1 MGKVFTQQVS
11 NTTFVLSQSDGITHL
26 SVKNNSASA
35 QDITITGDLVVNG
48 LSSAAITLSQGD
60 IVTITSNTALEGI
73 TITSGGASA
82 LADII
87 CTQ

>member
-1 MGKVFTQQVS
+1 MGKVFTKQIS
-11 NTTFVLSQSDGITHL
+11 NSAFVLERTDGITHI

-48 LSSAAITLSQGD
+48 LSSTAITLSQGD
-60 IVTITSNTALEGI
+60 IATITSNSPIEGI

-87 CTQ
+87 ATQ

>member
-60 IVTITSNTALEGI
+60 IATITSNTALEGI

>member
-11 NTTFVLSQSDGITHL
+11 NTTFVLERTDGITHL

-35 QDITITGDLVVNG
+35 QDITITGNLGVNG
-48 LSSAAITLSQGD
+48 LASSALTLSQGD
-60 IVTITSNTALEGI
+60 IATITSNTPLEGI

-87 CTQ
+87 ATQ

>member
-1 MGKVFTQQVS
+1 MSKVFTKQIS
-11 NTTFVLSQSDGITHL
+11 NSSFALATSDGITHL
-26 SVKNNSASA
+26 SIKNSSASA

-48 LSSAAITLSQGD
+48 LSSSAITLSQGD
-60 IVTITSNTALEGI
+60 IATITSATPLEGV

-87 CTQ
+87 ATQ

>member
-1 MGKVFTQQVS
+1 MGKVFTQQIS
-11 NTTFVLSQSDGITHL
+11 NTSFALEKSDGITHL

-48 LSSAAITLSQGD
+48 LSSSALTLSQGD
-60 IVTITSNTALEGI
+60 IATITSNSALEGI

-87 CTQ
+87 ATQ

>member
-1 MGKVFTQQVS
+1 MGKVFTKQVS
-11 NTTFVLSQSDGITHL
+11 NATFVLERTDGITHI

-35 QDITITGDLVVNG
+35 QDITLTGDLVVNG
-48 LSSAAITLSQGD
+48 LSSTAITLSQGD
-60 IVTITSNTALEGI
+60 IATITSNTPIEGI

-87 CTQ
+87 ATQ

>member
-11 NTTFVLSQSDGITHL
+11 NASFALEKSDGITHL

-48 LSSAAITLSQGD
+48 LTSAALTLSQGD
-60 IVTITSNTALEGI
+60 IATITSDTPLEGV

-87 CTQ
+87 ATQ